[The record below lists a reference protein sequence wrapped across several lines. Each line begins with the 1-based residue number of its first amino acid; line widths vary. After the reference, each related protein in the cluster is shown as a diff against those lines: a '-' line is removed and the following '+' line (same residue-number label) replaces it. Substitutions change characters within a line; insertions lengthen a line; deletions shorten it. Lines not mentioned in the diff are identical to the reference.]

1 MSDEQAREVYARAG
15 LGESL
20 TMGSR
25 PAVLVVDLTCG
36 FTDPACALGS
46 DLTPEVEATKRL
58 LDATRAKG
66 LPVVFTSIG
75 LEPSLRD
82 GGLWVQKVPALGD
95 LQLGGHWVEIDPR
108 LEPREDETIVMKKGA
123 SAFFGT
129 NLASILVSQRVDSV
143 ILCGATTSGCVRAT
157 AIDLL
162 QYGFP
167 TIVPRECVGDR
178 AQGAP
183 RSEPV
188 RHPGQV
194 RRRRRARGGARVRGE
209 RAGERGRGGLTHR
222 VAVLAGDGV
231 GPEVIVEAQV
241 GMSHQHRALAATPAP
256 SPCSGARRSRS

>member
-82 GGLWVQKVPALGD
+82 GGLWAA
-95 LQLGGHWVEIDPR
+95 E
-108 LEPREDETIVMKKGA
+108 GA
-123 SAFFGT
+123 
-129 NLASILVSQRVDSV
+129 
-143 ILCGATTSGCVRAT
+143 
-157 AIDLL
+157 
-162 QYGFP
+162 
-167 TIVPRECVGDR
+167 
-178 AQGAP
+178 
-183 RSEPV
+183 
-188 RHPGQV
+188 
-194 RRRRRARGGARVRGE
+194 GAR
-209 RAGERGRGGLTHR
+209 
-222 VAVLAGDGV
+222 
-231 GPEVIVEAQV
+231 
-241 GMSHQHRALAATPAP
+241 
-256 SPCSGARRSRS
+256 